1 MIFHNFFLLS
11 SYLVGAPLLKLNIS
25 LIGFLFLLIMVPDNS
40 AILSFTFQDWASG
53 ITEANLIVPLAVAT
67 DAANS

>member
-1 MIFHNFFLLS
+1 
-11 SYLVGAPLLKLNIS
+11 
-25 LIGFLFLLIMVPDNS
+25 MVPDNS